1 MKHKLLFLF
10 LICSAATFA
19 QKKSYYLF
27 TSFRDNGQDGL
38 HLALSKNG
46 HDWWALKGDQSF
58 LKPQINHPDNLMR
71 DPDIKQGP
79 DGTFHMVWTISW
91 NGKNGRVIGYANS
104 KDLINWSAQKAI
116 PVLKNETGLVRNV
129 WAPELFYDK
138 AQKDWLIIWSSTVK
152 GNETVD
158 GSNLSEDKYHH
169 RFYYVRTKD
178 FETFSETSLFYDP
191 GFNSIDATLL
201 EDKGKFYLFF
211 KDERLKPVRKNLRF
225 AVGDTPA
232 GPFRNL
238 SESFSGSWV
247 EGPSAIKIGDYYYV
261 YFDHYTKPHYYG
273 AYRSTD
279 LVNWQEVSPTI
290 HFPQGMRHGSI
301 IKITKK
307 QAKKLENLVN

>member
-1 MKHKLLFLF
+1 MKHKLLILL
-10 LICSAATFA
+10 LICSISTFA

-38 HLALSKNG
+38 HLALSKGG
-46 HDWWALKGDQSF
+46 HNWQALKGDQSF

-91 NGKNGRVIGYANS
+91 NGDNGKIIGYAHS

-116 PVLKNETGLVRNV
+116 PVMENEPGLVRNV
-129 WAPELFYDK
+129 WAPELFYDNT
-138 AQKDWLIIWSSTVK
+138 QKDWIIFWSSTIK
-152 GNETVD
+152 GKFEEDTT
-158 GSNLSEDKYHH
+158 NLSEDKYNH

-178 FETFSETSLFYDP
+178 FQTFSETRLFYDP
-191 GFNSIDATLL
+191 GFNCIDATLL
-201 EDKGKFYLFF
+201 EDKGKFYLFL
-211 KDERLKPVRKNLRF
+211 KDERLKPAKKNLRF

-247 EGPSAIKIGDYYYV
+247 EGPSAIKIGKYYYV

-279 LVNWQEVSPTI
+279 LKSWEDVSSTI
-290 HFPQGMRHGSI
+290 SFPKGMRHGSI
-301 IKITKK
+301 IKITRK
-307 QAKKLENLVN
+307 QAKKLENAVN